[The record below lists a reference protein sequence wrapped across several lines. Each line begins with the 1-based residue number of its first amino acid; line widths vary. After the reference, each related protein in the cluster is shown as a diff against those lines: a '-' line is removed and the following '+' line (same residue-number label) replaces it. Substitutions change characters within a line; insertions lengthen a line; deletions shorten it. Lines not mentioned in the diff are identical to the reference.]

1 MEAAEWIDRDSR
13 SPYPRVAASEIGM
26 IGYYSRADMVDYMGN
41 LDARAIDSIRRGDF
55 SWWLSNRP
63 DFFVIAPRIPV
74 DIPTLGLP
82 EFQREYKSP
91 ATFGP
96 LTVYRRIV
104 P

>member
-1 MEAAEWIDRDSR
+1 
-13 SPYPRVAASEIGM
+13 M
-26 IGYYSRADMVDYMGN
+26 IGYYSRADMVDYMGILN
-41 LDARAIDSIRRGDF
+41 ARAIDSIRRGDF

-63 DFFVIAPRIPV
+63 DYFVTAPRIPFDV
-74 DIPTLGLP
+74 PTLALP
-82 EFQREYKSP
+82 QFQREYKSA